1 MSTAILFS
9 LCLII
14 SGELRKVPEGE
25 GCCTNV
31 LHTLI
36 TSLEGQDRTAA
47 ATPVPTKQGSLVLR
61 LQQQPEERG
70 HAVMAKGW

>member
-14 SGELRKVPEGE
+14 SGELREVPEGE
-25 GCCTNV
+25 G
-31 LHTLI
+31 I
-36 TSLEGQDRTAA
+36 TPLEGQDRTPA

-61 LQQQPEERG
+61 LQQQPGERG